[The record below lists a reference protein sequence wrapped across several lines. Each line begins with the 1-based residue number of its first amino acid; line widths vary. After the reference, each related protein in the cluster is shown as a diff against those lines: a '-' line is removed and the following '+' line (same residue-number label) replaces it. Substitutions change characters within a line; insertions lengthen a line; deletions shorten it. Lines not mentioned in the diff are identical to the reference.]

1 MDTDAFATLDA
12 TAQAAAVSSGEVT
25 PTELVDLSIER
36 IEKLNPQINAV
47 IHERF
52 NRARAEAASPA
63 LPTGP
68 MRGVPIV
75 VKDLDGHL
83 AGEPYHGGMK
93 FLKDHNWVPSV
104 TSSLFRRLIEAGC
117 VIVGKTNTPE
127 LGLHPSAEPILCGP
141 TRNPYD
147 PTRSAGGSSGGSA
160 AAVATGMVAAGHA
173 GDGGG
178 SIRIPASENGLVGL
192 KPSRGRVSLAPEGES
207 WSGLVARM
215 MVTRT
220 VRDTARFLDILSGP
234 EPGDPYTAP
243 PPERPYFEQVATIPA
258 SLRIGV
264 RTDAP
269 GGVATDPQVAAVV
282 DSAAAL
288 LAELGHTVDS
298 ESPAALD
305 DELLAFNLTALSTFV
320 ARDLDYYGAQVGKAI
335 TADDVE
341 PGTWAAAEI
350 GRAVTGP
357 QFLESIQNAHAY
369 TRRMVSWWS
378 DWDLLVTPTIPELP
392 PTLGQFVAQEGNPL
406 SGLLRGGPIVPFTI
420 PFNITGQPAISLPL
434 GQSAEGL
441 PIGVQIVAAPYRED
455 LLIQVASQ
463 LESACSWADR
473 RPLVG

>member
-1 MDTDAFATLDA
+1 MDTDTFATLDA
-12 TAQAAAVSSGEVT
+12 TAQAAAVAAGEVT
-25 PTELVDLSIER
+25 ATELVDLAIER

-52 NRARAEAASPA
+52 DRARAEAAGDLPA
-63 LPTGP
+63 GP

-75 VKDLDGHL
+75 VKDLDGYL

-93 FLKDHNWVPSV
+93 FLKDNAWVPGI

-127 LGLHPSAEPILCGP
+127 LGLHPSAEPLLYGP

-160 AAVATGMVAAGHA
+160 AAVASGMVAAGHA

-192 KPSRGRVSLAPEGES
+192 KPSRGRVSLAPDGES
-207 WSGLVARM
+207 WAGLVARL

-220 VRDTARFLDILSGP
+220 VRDTARFLDILNGP
-234 EPGDPYTAP
+234 EPGDPYAAP

-264 RTDAP
+264 RTHAP
-269 GGVATDPQVAAVV
+269 GGITTDPQVAAAT
-282 DSAAAL
+282 DAAAGL
-288 LAELGHTVDS
+288 LSELGHKVDRQA
-298 ESPAALD
+298 PAALD
-305 DELLAFNLTALSTFV
+305 EDLMAFNLAALSTIV
-320 ARDLDYYGAQVGKAI
+320 ARDLDFYGTQVGKAI

-341 PGTWAAAEI
+341 AGTWASAEI
-350 GRAVTGP
+350 GRSVTGP
-357 QFLESIQNAHAY
+357 QFLEAVQLAHAY
-369 TRRMVSWWS
+369 TRRMVAWWG
-378 DWDLLVTPTIPELP
+378 DWDLLITPTIPELP
-392 PTLGQFVAQEGNPL
+392 PTLGQFAPQEGNPL
-406 SGLLRGGPIVPFTI
+406 AGLFRGGGLVPFTI

-473 RPLVG
+473 RPPLG

>member
-12 TAQAAAVSSGEVT
+12 TAQAAAVAAGEMT
-25 PTELVDLSIER
+25 PSELVDLAIER

-52 NRARAEAASPA
+52 ERARAEAAA
-63 LPTGP
+63 KLPTGP

-75 VKDLDGHL
+75 VKDLDGYL
-83 AGEPYHGGMK
+83 ADEPYHGGMK
-93 FLKDHNWVPSV
+93 FLKDHQWVPDF
-104 TSSLFRRLIEAGC
+104 TSSLFRRLLEAGC

-127 LGLHPSAEPILCGP
+127 LGLHPSAEPVLYGP

-147 PTRSAGGSSGGSA
+147 TTRSAGGSSGGSA
-160 AAVATGMVAAGHA
+160 AAVASGMVAAGHA

-192 KPSRGRVSLAPEGES
+192 KPSRGRVSLAPEGEP
-207 WSGLVARM
+207 WSGLVTRL

-258 SLRIGV
+258 PLRIGV
-264 RTDAP
+264 RTAAP
-269 GGVATDPQVAAVV
+269 GGIATDPQVAAVV

-288 LAELGHTVDS
+288 LAELGHTVDAA
-298 ESPAALD
+298 SPAALD
-305 DELLAFNLTALSTFV
+305 EELMSFNLTALSTFV
-320 ARDLDYYGAQVGKAI
+320 ARDLDYYGGKVGKAI

-357 QFLESIQNAHAY
+357 QFLESVQNAHAY
-369 TRRMVSWWS
+369 TRRMVGWWS

-473 RPLVG
+473 RPPLA